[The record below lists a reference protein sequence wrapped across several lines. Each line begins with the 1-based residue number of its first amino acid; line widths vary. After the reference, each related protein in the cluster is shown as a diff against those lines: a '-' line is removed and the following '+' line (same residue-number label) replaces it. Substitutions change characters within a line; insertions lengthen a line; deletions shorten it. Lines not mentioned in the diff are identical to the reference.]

1 MNRRMV
7 FFEDLI
13 QSSCRSAP
21 TRCRRYPGDGLWLGD
36 NGYVVSSNLQTTWA
50 DPRALQPLGRT
61 TRRHPNNQIRKLKSS
76 LTQFGFH
83 LPILIDGQSRVVAGF
98 GLVLA
103 ALQLNLRRVPVI
115 KITDLKEPE

>member
-1 MNRRMV
+1 MSWNSKALRAK
-7 FFEDLI
+7 F
-13 QSSCRSAP
+13 P
-21 TRCRRYPGDGLWLGD
+21 
-36 NGYVVSSNLQTTWA
+36 A
-50 DPRALQPLGRT
+50 DPRALQPLGPT

-76 LTQFGFH
+76 LTQFGFR

-115 KITDLKEPE
+115 KITDLKEQLGHRGTLPRVPRDART